1 MPSNARMTFRFEQP
15 SMPKP
20 VKLAPAAHL
29 ARPEQEDAT
38 DERSIATAPD
48 LTSEA
53 RLESTYNYAVIE
65 KSSENGGP
73 YRDDIRE
80 LEDMIRRTDS
90 VVVHIPPAEKSP
102 DATPKIE
109 RKLTAGPVRHPVVV
123 RELEQIEPDHEQPE
137 RWSLPEDEDDYKP
150 SEEWLTHASNNR
162 RNDSP
167 TWTRVFLSVTAAI
180 ATGALFGYMVL
191 TLFTG
196 EPMFPGKQTEGIQT
210 TAQAGASEAAA
221 SSTAATK
228 TNDSVVGA
236 GTVPS
241 PNATA
246 TATEEGKGVAEVPA
260 NEVFVLQFGVFRNAD
275 STQLAAAQLKDVGL
289 PAAIDNSDGYRV
301 YAGIASTRAEA
312 ELLAAQMPNIE
323 VYIKTFGGSVLMLG
337 NDERSESLKAMLTE
351 SGALARLIAQLTVS
365 GLQDELPQPL
375 AQEDAD
381 ALKQAEFAWRA
392 AKPPAAALTGAA
404 SAPALKLEQS
414 LSSALAS
421 LASYGNKTSRYHLW
435 NAQTAIMQAE
445 LADRELREALQ
456 PAARG

>member
-20 VKLAPAAHL
+20 VKLGPAAHL
-29 ARPEQEDAT
+29 AQPEQEDAT

-53 RLESTYNYAVIE
+53 RLESTYNHAIIE
-65 KSSENGGP
+65 RSSENGGR

-90 VVVHIPPAEKSP
+90 VVVHIPPAEKAP
-102 DATPKIE
+102 DATPKID
-109 RKLTAGPVRHPVVV
+109 RKLAAGPVRHPVVV

-150 SEEWLTHASNNR
+150 SEEWLAHASNYR

-196 EPMFPGKQTEGIQT
+196 EPMFPGNQTEGIQT
-210 TAQAGASEAAA
+210 TAQAGESDAAA
-221 SSTAATK
+221 SSTATTK
-228 TNDSVVGA
+228 TNDAVVGA

-246 TATEEGKGVAEVPA
+246 TEAGKGVAEVPA
-260 NEVFVLQFGVFRNAD
+260 NEVFVLQYGVFRNAE

-323 VYIKTFGGSVLMLG
+323 VYVKTFGGSALMLG
-337 NDERSESLKAMLTE
+337 TDERSESLKALLTE
-351 SGALARLIAQLTVS
+351 SAALARLIAQLTVS

-381 ALKQAEFAWRA
+381 ALKQAEIAWRA
-392 AKPPAAALTGAA
+392 AKPPAAALTGAVN
-404 SAPALKLEQS
+404 APALKLEQS

-435 NAQTAIMQAE
+435 NAQTSIMQAE

-456 PAARG
+456 PAAARG